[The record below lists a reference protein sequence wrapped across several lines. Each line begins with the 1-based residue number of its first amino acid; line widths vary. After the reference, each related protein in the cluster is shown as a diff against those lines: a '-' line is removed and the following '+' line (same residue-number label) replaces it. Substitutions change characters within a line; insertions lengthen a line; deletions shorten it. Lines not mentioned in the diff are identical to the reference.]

1 MEYIK
6 VLSKELSIETGD
18 CNIMKP
24 CNLLLNIRDTEAT
37 ITCLNVCS
45 GIQSDVNSNRTGTDK
60 SEFRKSASQFIKQ
73 LSHSS
78 HIANIINAASQWS
91 NLILRTFVTRDIA
104 TLKSSQLSV

>member
-1 MEYIK
+1 
-6 VLSKELSIETGD
+6 
-18 CNIMKP
+18 MKP